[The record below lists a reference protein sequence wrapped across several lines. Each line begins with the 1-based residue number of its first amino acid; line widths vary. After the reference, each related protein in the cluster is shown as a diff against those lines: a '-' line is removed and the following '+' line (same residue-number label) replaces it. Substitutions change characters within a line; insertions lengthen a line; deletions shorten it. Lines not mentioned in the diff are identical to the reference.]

1 MLTQDLPTALPR
13 SAVATAPSPEV
24 MRELLAALGGDSAAH
39 GRRMATSVHQ
49 RIPELSDVAEQRALF
64 AETEASCAANVT
76 EIMRLLE
83 SGLPV
88 SDVTVPDAARDYAVS
103 LVHRRIPLAV
113 LLRAYRIGQNHLWL
127 TFAERLRLV
136 AGDDPASVQTMES
149 IASLLFE
156 YVDRVS
162 DKLAAIYQQERDQW
176 VRSASAVRI
185 ETVREL
191 LDGAAI
197 DVGVASQR
205 LVYELRGRH
214 LGLIV
219 SAAPSPELVPQPGA
233 LERAAVAAAG
243 IVGCKDPLLVPVGT
257 SILWAWAATGEL
269 TDAEAVERLEQH
281 VPRGGLRLAIG
292 RPAPGV
298 DGFRV
303 THEEAQHA
311 AELHPDA
318 GVGGPDAP
326 TVSYRAMELLSLLTA
341 DFERSRRFV
350 QRELGPLAAPDDA
363 TARLRETALAF
374 LDHGGSHL
382 AAAQALHLHKNTV
395 YTRVRRAER
404 SLGSPVVPGRAAL
417 HAALTLAVAMPHRV
431 IGEQTAH

>member
-1 MLTQDLPTALPR
+1 MLTHEPPTAHRLP
-13 SAVATAPSPEV
+13 APPEAPSPEV
-24 MRELLAALGGDSAAH
+24 YRELIAALNTDGASH
-39 GRRMATSVHQ
+39 GRLMAASLHQ
-49 RIPELSDVAEQRALF
+49 RIPELSEVAEQRAMF
-64 AETEASCAANVT
+64 AETEASCAANVS
-76 EIMRLLE
+76 EILRLLE
-83 SGLPV
+83 SGLPLSQV
-88 SDVTVPDAARDYAVS
+88 SVPDAARDYAVS

-113 LLRAYRIGQNHLWL
+113 LLRAYRVGQNHLWL
-127 TFAERLRLV
+127 TFAERLRTV
-136 AGDDPASVQTMES
+136 AGEDPASVRAMES

-162 DKLAAIYQQERDQW
+162 DELAAIYQQERDQW
-176 VRSASAVRI
+176 VRSASAVRV

-219 SAAPSPELVPQPGA
+219 SADPSPEQVPQPGA

-243 IVGCKDPLLVPVGT
+243 AVGCKDPLLVPVGT
-257 SILWAWAATGEL
+257 SVLWAWAATGEL
-269 TDAEAVERLEQH
+269 SDAEAVERLEQH
-281 VPRGGLRLAIG
+281 VPAGGLRLAIG

-298 DGFRV
+298 DGFRI

-311 AELHPDA
+311 AGLHSDA
-318 GVGGPDAP
+318 AP
-326 TVSYRAMELLSLLTA
+326 KGASTVSYRALELLSLLTA

-350 QRELGPLAAPDDA
+350 QRELGPLAGGDDA

-382 AAAQALHLHKNTV
+382 GAAQALHLHKNTV

-404 SLGSPVVPGRAAL
+404 ALGSSVVPGRAAL

-431 IGEQTAH
+431 IGDDPPR

>member
-1 MLTQDLPTALPR
+1 
-13 SAVATAPSPEV
+13 
-24 MRELLAALGGDSAAH
+24 MRELVAALGGDTASH
-39 GRRMATSVHQ
+39 GRLMATSVHQ
-49 RIPELSDVAEQRALF
+49 RIPELSDVAEQRAMF

-76 EIMRLLE
+76 EILRLLE

-88 SDVTVPDAARDYAVS
+88 SEVSVPDAARDYAVS

-113 LLRAYRIGQNHLWL
+113 LLRAYRVGQNHLWL
-127 TFAERLRLV
+127 TFAERLRSV
-136 AGDDPASVQTMES
+136 AGDDPAAVGTMES

-162 DKLAAIYQQERDQW
+162 DELAAIYQRERDQW
-176 VRSASAVRI
+176 VRSASAVRV

-191 LDGAAI
+191 LAGGGI

-219 SAAPSPELVPQPGA
+219 TAAPTPEGVPQPGA

-243 IVGCKDPLLVPVGT
+243 VVGCKDPLLVPVGT
-257 SILWAWAATGEL
+257 SILWAWASTGDL
-269 TDAEAVERLEQH
+269 SDAEAVERLEQH

-298 DGFRV
+298 EGFRV

-311 AELHPDA
+311 AELQGEEQPA
-318 GVGGPDAP
+318 G
-326 TVSYRAMELLSLLTA
+326 TVSYRALELLSLLTA
-341 DFERSRRFV
+341 DFDRSRRFV
-350 QRELGPLAAPDDA
+350 QRELGPLAGSDDA

-382 AAAQALHLHKNTV
+382 GAAQALHLHKNTV

-404 SLGSPVVPGRAAL
+404 ALGSPVVPGRAAL
-417 HAALTLAVAMPHRV
+417 HAALTLAVQMPDRV
-431 IGEQTAH
+431 IGDAPAR

>member
-1 MLTQDLPTALPR
+1 
-13 SAVATAPSPEV
+13 
-24 MRELLAALGGDSAAH
+24 
-39 GRRMATSVHQ
+39 
-49 RIPELSDVAEQRALF
+49 
-64 AETEASCAANVT
+64 
-76 EIMRLLE
+76 MRLLE

-88 SDVTVPDAARDYAVS
+88 SDVSVPDAARDYAVS

-127 TFAERLRLV
+127 TFAERLRSV

-298 DGFRV
+298 DGFRI

-311 AELHPDA
+311 AELHQSVSPTGSDVPGA
-318 GVGGPDAP
+318 T

-341 DFERSRRFV
+341 DFDRARRFV
-350 QRELGPLAAPDDA
+350 QRELGPLAAADDA

-417 HAALTLAVAMPHRV
+417 HAALTLAVSMPHRV
-431 IGEQTAH
+431 IGEQPAH